1 MEQPRSPCCWETR
14 ERPSSS
20 EEAAARAYP
29 SAGGPA
35 FSYLQCGGVLLIAG
49 VAAEVFD
56 SAGPSAAAGVAADL
70 VGSVV
75 VAVVV
80 VYSFPSGGE
89 GEGKEREK
97 EEFVF
102 SLTKTSGKK
111 STFKKLKKEGVVCV
125 RVRLE
130 PL

>member
-1 MEQPRSPCCWETR
+1 M
-14 ERPSSS
+14 
-20 EEAAARAYP
+20 
-29 SAGGPA
+29 
-35 FSYLQCGGVLLIAG
+35 LLIAG